1 MHTLEVQYGLLQ
13 LAEGL
18 NFMHNNVKMRHGNIN
33 IDNVVIGC
41 HGDWKLAGFNFA
53 GPIDSEV
60 EREGEGERGRER
72 EGERGRER
80 ERGERGERG
89 RVIVIVVSDIITRIC
104 YH

>member
-18 NFMHNNVKMRHGNIN
+18 NFMHNNVKMRHGNLN

-60 EREGEGERGRER
+60 EREGEGEGGRER
-72 EGERGRER
+72 EIEGGRVRGGERVRE
-80 ERGERGERG
+80 
-89 RVIVIVVSDIITRIC
+89 
-104 YH
+104 

>member
-60 EREGEGERGRER
+60 ERERERERER
-72 EGERGRER
+72 EGERGRKR